1 MTIRFKILAL
11 AFVILV
17 VFGVVVG
24 ISTWLQHQFMN
35 QIVAITRYHIP
46 LRTLIADFDVRT
58 DRYEMIILRL
68 LRQPAFIQNEFEATK
83 SQAQQEAKRIADDL
97 SQFDALVDKALA
109 DPTIARKSAS
119 IFSELKGATPFIERQ
134 LDPFFKTGDQVLQA
148 AANGRLDEARNLSL
162 EFRKTEAAFGPDTS
176 ALREKLAM
184 LTTTVGSAALSSQSI
199 IQDLDLILF
208 ALAGCLGIGAGF
220 FVSAHIVRGLRRLA
234 EGTAAVQAGH
244 FAITVPVETDDE
256 VGQLAT
262 AFNRMV
268 EEIRTREKIKDAF
281 GKFVD
286 PRIVANLIMTASG
299 ELDRAE
305 RQVVTVF
312 FSDIAGFTS
321 MSEQLTAS
329 AIVNM
334 LNHYFTAVTGPIRDS
349 HGIVDK
355 YMGDGLMAFWTA
367 PFSPGDTHAA
377 GACLSALQQQAAIE
391 GLNKELP
398 NLVGLRRGAPTLSVH
413 MGIATGEVIVGTI
426 GSEVS
431 KSFTV
436 IGDTVNV
443 ASRLVGANDVYG
455 TRIIISEDTLRLA
468 QQEVEARELD
478 LITVVG
484 RTEPVRIYELL
495 GRTGELLSGEDELA
509 HEFENGLKTYRAR
522 EWALAER
529 HFQRCLEI
537 RPGDRSSALYIER
550 ISEMRTNPPPA
561 DWSGVSRCS
570 KNEPTSWRSRFSRR
584 LTSISPMKTPIVK
597 FEAVL
602 NYSVRRA
609 AH

>member
-1 MTIRFKILAL
+1 MRREIGWLMTIRFKILAL
-11 AFVILV
+11 AFAILV
-17 VFGVVVG
+17 VFGMVVG

-58 DRYEMIILRL
+58 DRYEVVILRL
-68 LRQPAFIQNEFEATK
+68 LRQPAIMQNELEATK
-83 SQAQQEAKRIADDL
+83 SQARQEAKRIAEDL
-97 SQFDALVDKALA
+97 AQFDALVDKALA
-109 DPTIARKSAS
+109 DPTVARQSAS

-134 LDPFFKTGDQVLQA
+134 LDPFFKIGEQVLQA
-148 AANGRLDEARNLSL
+148 AADGRLDEARNLSL
-162 EFRKTEAAFGPDTS
+162 EFRKTEAAFGPDTA

-184 LTTTVGSAALSSQSI
+184 LTTSVGSAALSSQSI

-208 ALAGCLGIGAGF
+208 ALAGCLGIGAGV
-220 FVSAHIVRGLRRLA
+220 FVSAHIVRALRRLA

-244 FAITVPVETDDE
+244 FAVTVPVETDDE

-286 PRIVANLIMTASG
+286 PRIVANLITTASG
-299 ELDRAE
+299 EFDRAE

-355 YMGDGLMAFWTA
+355 YMGDGLMAFWAA

-377 GACLSALQQQAAIE
+377 GACLAALQQQAAIE
-391 GLNKELP
+391 GLNNELP
-398 NLVGLRRGAPTLSVH
+398 NLVGLRRGAPTLRVH
-413 MGIATGEVIVGTI
+413 MGIASGEVIVGTI
-426 GSEVS
+426 GSAVS

-443 ASRLVGANDVYG
+443 ASRLVGANEVYG
-455 TRIIISEDTLRLA
+455 TRIIISEDTFRLA

-484 RTEPVRIYELL
+484 RTEPIRIYELL
-495 GRTGELLSGEDELA
+495 GRTAELLPGEDELA
-509 HEFENGLKTYRAR
+509 LEFENGLKTYRAR

-537 RPGDRSSALYIER
+537 RPADRPSALYIER
-550 ISEMRTNPPPA
+550 ISEMRKNPPPA
-561 DWSGVSRCS
+561 DWNGVSR
-570 KNEPTSWRSRFSRR
+570 
-584 LTSISPMKTPIVK
+584 LVK
-597 FEAVL
+597 K
-602 NYSVRRA
+602 
-609 AH
+609 

>member
-68 LRQPAFIQNEFEATK
+68 LRQPAVTQNELEATRL
-83 SQAQQEAKRIADDL
+83 QAQQEAKRIADDFA
-97 SQFDALVDKALA
+97 QFDALVDKALA
-109 DPTIARKSAS
+109 DPTVARQSES
-119 IFSELKGATPFIERQ
+119 IFSELKGETPFIERQ
-134 LDPFFKTGDQVLQA
+134 LDPFFKIGEQVLQGA
-148 AANGRLDEARNLSL
+148 ADGRLDEARNLSL
-162 EFRKTEAAFGPDTS
+162 EFRKTEAAFGPDTA

-184 LTTTVGSAALSSQSI
+184 LTSAVGSAALSSQSI

-208 ALAGCLGIGAGF
+208 ALAGCLGIGAGI
-220 FVSAHIVRGLRRLA
+220 FVSAHIVRALRRLA
-234 EGTAAVQAGH
+234 EGTEAVQAGH
-244 FAITVPVETDDE
+244 FAVTVPVETNDE
-256 VGQLAT
+256 VGQLAI

-268 EEIRTREKIKDAF
+268 EEIRTRDKIKDAF

-286 PRIVANLIMTASG
+286 PRIVANLITTASG
-299 ELDRAE
+299 EFDRAE

-334 LNHYFTAVTGPIRDS
+334 LNHYFTAVTAPIRDS

-355 YMGDGLMAFWTA
+355 YMGDGLMAFWAA
-367 PFSPGDTHAA
+367 PFSPGDTHVA
-377 GACLSALQQQAAIE
+377 GGCLSALQQQAAIE

-398 NLVGLRRGAPTLSVH
+398 HLVGLRRGAPTLCVH

-426 GSEVS
+426 GSAIS
-431 KSFTV
+431 KSFTA

-443 ASRLVGANDVYG
+443 ASRLVGANEVYG

-468 QQEVEARELD
+468 RQEVEARELD

-495 GRTGELLSGEDELA
+495 GRTGELLPGGDDLA
-509 HEFENGLKTYRAR
+509 PEFEKGLKAYRAR
-522 EWALAER
+522 EWAPAER

-537 RPGDRSSALYIER
+537 RPADRPSALYIER

-561 DWSGVSRCS
+561 DWNGVSHLA
-570 KNEPTSWRSRFSRR
+570 K
-584 LTSISPMKTPIVK
+584 K
-597 FEAVL
+597 
-602 NYSVRRA
+602 
-609 AH
+609 

>member
-11 AFVILV
+11 AFAILII
-17 VFGVVVG
+17 FGVVVG

-58 DRYEMIILRL
+58 DRYELIILRM
-68 LRQPAFIQNEFEATK
+68 LRQSALSQNDLETTR

-97 SQFDALVDKALA
+97 AQFDALVDKALA
-109 DPTIARKSAS
+109 DPTVARKSES
-119 IFSELKGATPFIERQ
+119 TFSELKGATPFIERQ
-134 LDPFFKTGDQVLQA
+134 LHPFLKLGEQVLQA
-148 AANGRLDEARNLSL
+148 AADGHLDEARNQSL
-162 EFRKTEAAFGPDTS
+162 EFRETEAAFGPDTS
-176 ALREKLAM
+176 ALREKLGE
-184 LTTTVGSAALSSQSI
+184 LTTAVGSAALSSQSI
-199 IQDLDLILF
+199 IQGLDLILF
-208 ALAGCLGIGAGF
+208 TLAGCLGIGAGI
-220 FVSAHIVRGLRRLA
+220 FVSAHIVRTLRRLA

-244 FAITVPVETDDE
+244 FAITVPVDTNDE
-256 VGQLAT
+256 VGQLAL

-268 EEIRTREKIKDAF
+268 EEIRIREKIKDAF

-286 PRIVANLIMTASG
+286 PRIVANLITTASG
-299 ELDRAE
+299 EFDRAE

-334 LNHYFTAVTGPIRDS
+334 LNHYFTAVTAPIRDN

-355 YMGDGLMAFWTA
+355 YIGDGLMAFWAA
-367 PFSPGDTHAA
+367 PFSPGDTHASS
-377 GACLSALQQQAAIE
+377 ACFSALQQQAALD

-398 NLVGLRRGAPTLSVH
+398 NLVGLRRGAPTLRVR

-426 GSEVS
+426 GSSVS

-443 ASRLVGANDVYG
+443 ASRLVGANEVYG
-455 TRIIISEDTLRLA
+455 TRIIISEDTLRLGR
-468 QQEVEARELD
+468 QEVEVRELD

-484 RTEPVRIYELL
+484 RSEPIRIYELL
-495 GRTGELLSGEDELA
+495 GRTGELVTGTLELA
-509 HEFENGLKTYRAR
+509 HEFEDGLKAYRER
-522 EWALAER
+522 EWAAAEER
-529 HFQRCLEI
+529 FQRCLEM
-537 RPGDRSSALYIER
+537 RPADRPSAIFMER
-550 ISEMRTNPPPA
+550 IAEMRRSPPPA
-561 DWSGVSRCS
+561 NWNGVWHLS
-570 KNEPTSWRSRFSRR
+570 K
-584 LTSISPMKTPIVK
+584 K
-597 FEAVL
+597 
-602 NYSVRRA
+602 
-609 AH
+609 

>member
-11 AFVILV
+11 AFAILII
-17 VFGVVVG
+17 FGVVVG

-58 DRYEMIILRL
+58 DRYELIILRM
-68 LRQPAFIQNEFEATK
+68 LRQSALSQNDLETTR

-97 SQFDALVDKALA
+97 AQFNALVDKALA
-109 DPTIARKSAS
+109 DPTVARKSQS
-119 IFSELKGATPFIERQ
+119 TFSELKGATPFIERQ
-134 LDPFFKTGDQVLQA
+134 LHPFLKLGEQVLQA
-148 AANGRLDEARNLSL
+148 AADGHLDEARNQSL

-176 ALREKLAM
+176 ALREKLGE
-184 LTTTVGSAALSSQSI
+184 LTTAVGSAALSRQSI
-199 IQDLDLILF
+199 IQGLDLFLF
-208 ALAGCLGIGAGF
+208 ALAGCLGIGAGI
-220 FVSAHIVRGLRRLA
+220 FVSAHIVRTLRRLA

-244 FAITVPVETDDE
+244 FAITVPVDTNDE
-256 VGQLAT
+256 VGQLAL

-268 EEIRTREKIKDAF
+268 EEIRIREKIKDAF

-286 PRIVANLIMTASG
+286 PRIVANLIATASG
-299 ELDRAE
+299 EFDRAE

-334 LNHYFTAVTGPIRDS
+334 LNHYFTAVTAPIRDN

-355 YMGDGLMAFWTA
+355 YIGDGLMAFWAA
-367 PFSPGDTHAA
+367 PFSPGDTHASS
-377 GACLSALQQQAAIE
+377 ACFSALQQQAALD

-398 NLVGLRRGAPTLSVH
+398 NLVGLRRGAPTLRVR

-426 GSEVS
+426 GSSLS

-443 ASRLVGANDVYG
+443 ASRLVGASAVYG
-455 TRIIISEDTLRLA
+455 TPIIISEDTLRLGR
-468 QQEVEARELD
+468 QEVEVRELD

-484 RTEPVRIYELL
+484 RSEPIRIYELL
-495 GRTGELLSGEDELA
+495 GRTGELVTGTLELA
-509 HEFENGLKTYRAR
+509 HEFEDGLKAYRER
-522 EWALAER
+522 EWAAAEER
-529 HFQRCLEI
+529 FQRCLEM
-537 RPGDRSSALYIER
+537 RPADRPSAIYMER
-550 ISEMRTNPPPA
+550 IAEMRRSPPPA
-561 DWSGVSRCS
+561 NWNGVWHLS
-570 KNEPTSWRSRFSRR
+570 K
-584 LTSISPMKTPIVK
+584 K
-597 FEAVL
+597 
-602 NYSVRRA
+602 
-609 AH
+609 

>member
-11 AFVILV
+11 AFAILII
-17 VFGVVVG
+17 FGVVVG

-58 DRYEMIILRL
+58 DRYELIILRM
-68 LRQPAFIQNEFEATK
+68 LRQPAVSQNDLETTR

-97 SQFDALVDKALA
+97 AQFNALVDKALA
-109 DPTIARKSAS
+109 DPTVARKSQS
-119 IFSELKGATPFIERQ
+119 TFSELKGATPFIERQ
-134 LDPFFKTGDQVLQA
+134 LHPFLKLGEQVLQA
-148 AANGRLDEARNLSL
+148 AADGHLDEARNQSL

-176 ALREKLAM
+176 ALREKLGE
-184 LTTTVGSAALSSQSI
+184 LTTAVGSAALSSQSV
-199 IQDLDLILF
+199 IQGLDLILF
-208 ALAGCLGIGAGF
+208 TLAGCLGIGAGI
-220 FVSAHIVRGLRRLA
+220 FVSAHIVRTLRRLA

-244 FAITVPVETDDE
+244 FAITVPVDTNDE
-256 VGQLAT
+256 VGQLAL

-268 EEIRTREKIKDAF
+268 EEIRIREKIKDAF

-286 PRIVANLIMTASG
+286 PRIVANLIATASG
-299 ELDRAE
+299 EFDRAE

-334 LNHYFTAVTGPIRDS
+334 LNHYFTAVTAPIRDN

-355 YMGDGLMAFWTA
+355 YIGDGLMAFWAA
-367 PFSPGDTHAA
+367 PFSPGDTHASS
-377 GACLSALQQQAAIE
+377 ACFSALQQQAALD

-398 NLVGLRRGAPTLSVH
+398 NLVGLRRGAPTLRVR

-426 GSEVS
+426 GSSVS

-443 ASRLVGANDVYG
+443 ASRLVGANEVYG
-455 TRIIISEDTLRLA
+455 TRIIVSEDTLRLGR
-468 QQEVEARELD
+468 QEVEVRELD
-478 LITVVG
+478 LVTVVG
-484 RTEPVRIYELL
+484 RSEPIRIYELL
-495 GRTGELLSGEDELA
+495 GRTGELVTGTLELA
-509 HEFENGLKTYRAR
+509 HEFEDGLKAYRER
-522 EWALAER
+522 EWAAAEER
-529 HFQRCLEI
+529 FQRCLEM
-537 RPGDRSSALYIER
+537 RPADRPSAIYMER
-550 ISEMRTNPPPA
+550 IAEMRRSPPPA
-561 DWSGVSRCS
+561 NWNGVWHLS
-570 KNEPTSWRSRFSRR
+570 K
-584 LTSISPMKTPIVK
+584 K
-597 FEAVL
+597 
-602 NYSVRRA
+602 
-609 AH
+609 

>member
-11 AFVILV
+11 AFAILII
-17 VFGVVVG
+17 FGVVVG

-58 DRYEMIILRL
+58 DRYELIILRM
-68 LRQPAFIQNEFEATK
+68 LRQPAVSQNDLETTR

-97 SQFDALVDKALA
+97 AQFDALVDKALA
-109 DPTIARKSAS
+109 DPTVARRSES
-119 IFSELKGATPFIERQ
+119 TFSELKGATPFIERQ
-134 LDPFFKTGDQVLQA
+134 LHPFLKLGEQVLQA
-148 AANGRLDEARNLSL
+148 AADGHLDEARNQSL

-176 ALREKLAM
+176 ALREKLGE
-184 LTTTVGSAALSSQSI
+184 LTTAVGSAALSSQSI
-199 IQDLDLILF
+199 IQGLDLILF
-208 ALAGCLGIGAGF
+208 TLAGCLGIGAGI
-220 FVSAHIVRGLRRLA
+220 FVSAHIVRTLRRLA

-244 FAITVPVETDDE
+244 FAITVPVDTNDE
-256 VGQLAT
+256 VGQLAL

-268 EEIRTREKIKDAF
+268 EEIRIREKIKDAF

-286 PRIVANLIMTASG
+286 PRIVANLIATASG
-299 ELDRAE
+299 EFDRAE

-329 AIVNM
+329 AIVKL
-334 LNHYFTAVTGPIRDS
+334 LNHYFTAVTAPIRDN

-355 YMGDGLMAFWTA
+355 YIGDGLMAFWAA
-367 PFSPGDTHAA
+367 PFSPGDTHASS
-377 GACLSALQQQAAIE
+377 ACFSALQQQAALD

-398 NLVGLRRGAPTLSVH
+398 NLVGLRRGAPTLRVR

-426 GSEVS
+426 GSSVS

-443 ASRLVGANDVYG
+443 ASRLVGASEVYG
-455 TRIIISEDTLRLA
+455 TPIIISEDTLRLGR
-468 QQEVEARELD
+468 QEVEVRELD

-484 RTEPVRIYELL
+484 RSEPIRIYELL
-495 GRTGELLSGEDELA
+495 GRTGELVTGTLELA
-509 HEFENGLKTYRAR
+509 HEFEDGLKAYRER
-522 EWALAER
+522 EWAAAEER
-529 HFQRCLEI
+529 FQRCLEM
-537 RPGDRSSALYIER
+537 RPADRPSAIYMER
-550 ISEMRTNPPPA
+550 IAEMRRSPPPA
-561 DWSGVSRCS
+561 NWNGVWHLS
-570 KNEPTSWRSRFSRR
+570 K
-584 LTSISPMKTPIVK
+584 K
-597 FEAVL
+597 
-602 NYSVRRA
+602 
-609 AH
+609 

>member
-11 AFVILV
+11 AFAILII
-17 VFGVVVG
+17 FGVVVG

-58 DRYEMIILRL
+58 DRYELIILRM
-68 LRQPAFIQNEFEATK
+68 LRQSALSQNDLETTR

-97 SQFDALVDKALA
+97 AQFDALVDKALA
-109 DPTIARKSAS
+109 DPTVARKSQS
-119 IFSELKGATPFIERQ
+119 TFSELKGATPFIERQ
-134 LDPFFKTGDQVLQA
+134 LHPFLKLGEQVLQA
-148 AANGRLDEARNLSL
+148 AADGHLDEARNQSL

-176 ALREKLAM
+176 ALREKLGE
-184 LTTTVGSAALSSQSI
+184 LTTAVGSAALSSQSI
-199 IQDLDLILF
+199 IQGLDLFLF
-208 ALAGCLGIGAGF
+208 ALAGCLGIGAGI
-220 FVSAHIVRGLRRLA
+220 FVSAHIVRTLRRLA

-244 FAITVPVETDDE
+244 FAITVPVDTNDE
-256 VGQLAT
+256 VGQLAL

-268 EEIRTREKIKDAF
+268 EEIRIREKIKDAF

-286 PRIVANLIMTASG
+286 PRIVANLIATASG
-299 ELDRAE
+299 EFDRAE

-334 LNHYFTAVTGPIRDS
+334 LNHYFTAVTAPIRDN

-355 YMGDGLMAFWTA
+355 YIGDGLMAFWAA
-367 PFSPGDTHAA
+367 PFSPGDTHASS
-377 GACLSALQQQAAIE
+377 ACFSALQQQAALD

-398 NLVGLRRGAPTLSVH
+398 NLVGLRRGAPTLRVR

-426 GSEVS
+426 GSSVS

-443 ASRLVGANDVYG
+443 ASRLVGASEVYG
-455 TRIIISEDTLRLA
+455 TPIIISEDTLRLGR
-468 QQEVEARELD
+468 QEVEVRELD

-484 RTEPVRIYELL
+484 RSEPIRIYELL
-495 GRTGELLSGEDELA
+495 GRTGELVTGTLELA
-509 HEFENGLKTYRAR
+509 HEFEDGLKAYRER
-522 EWALAER
+522 EWAAAEER
-529 HFQRCLEI
+529 FQRCLEM
-537 RPGDRSSALYIER
+537 RPADRPSAIYMER
-550 ISEMRTNPPPA
+550 IAEMRRSPPPA
-561 DWSGVSRCS
+561 NWNGVWHLS
-570 KNEPTSWRSRFSRR
+570 K
-584 LTSISPMKTPIVK
+584 K
-597 FEAVL
+597 
-602 NYSVRRA
+602 
-609 AH
+609 

>member
-17 VFGVVVG
+17 IFGVVVG

-68 LRQPAFIQNEFEATK
+68 LRQPAITQNDLETTR

-97 SQFDALVDKALA
+97 AQFDALVDKALA
-109 DPTIARKSAS
+109 DPTVARKSES
-119 IFSELKGATPFIERQ
+119 TFSELKGATPFIERQ
-134 LDPFFKTGDQVLQA
+134 LHPFLKLGEQVLQA
-148 AANGRLDEARNLSL
+148 AADGHLDEARNQSL
-162 EFRKTEAAFGPDTS
+162 EFSKTEAAFGQDTS
-176 ALREKLAM
+176 ALREKLGE
-184 LTTTVGSAALSSQSI
+184 LTTAVGSAALSRQSI
-199 IQDLDLILF
+199 IQGLDLFLF
-208 ALAGCLGIGAGF
+208 ALAGCLGIGAGI
-220 FVSAHIVRGLRRLA
+220 FVSAHIVRTLRRLA

-256 VGQLAT
+256 IGQLAT

-286 PRIVANLIMTASG
+286 PRIVANLITTASG
-299 ELDRAE
+299 EFDRAE

-334 LNHYFTAVTGPIRDS
+334 LNHYFTAVTAPIRDN

-355 YMGDGLMAFWTA
+355 YMGDGLMAFWAA

-377 GACLSALQQQAAIE
+377 SACFSALQQQAAIE

-398 NLVGLRRGAPTLSVH
+398 NLVGLRRGAPTLRVR
-413 MGIATGEVIVGTI
+413 MGIATGEVIVGTV
-426 GSEVS
+426 GSSVS

-443 ASRLVGANDVYG
+443 ASRLVGANEVYG
-455 TRIIISEDTLRLA
+455 TRIIISEDTLRLGR
-468 QQEVEARELD
+468 QDVEARELD

-484 RTEPVRIYELL
+484 RSEPIRIYELL
-495 GRTGELLSGEDELA
+495 GRTGELVTGTLELA
-509 HEFENGLKTYRAR
+509 HEFEDGLKAYRER
-522 EWALAER
+522 EWAAAEER
-529 HFQRCLEI
+529 FQRCLEM
-537 RPGDRSSALYIER
+537 RPADRPSAIYMER
-550 ISEMRTNPPPA
+550 IAEMRRSPPPA
-561 DWSGVSRCS
+561 NWNGVWHLS
-570 KNEPTSWRSRFSRR
+570 K
-584 LTSISPMKTPIVK
+584 K
-597 FEAVL
+597 
-602 NYSVRRA
+602 
-609 AH
+609 

>member
-1 MTIRFKILAL
+1 MTGSL
-11 AFVILV
+11 LV
-17 VFGVVVG
+17 RERTR
-24 ISTWLQHQFMN
+24 SKDRLP
-35 QIVAITRYHIP
+35 APITRERGIQRTRHPSPTRCGP
-46 LRTLIADFDVRT
+46 LHGDCGGV
-58 DRYEMIILRL
+58 
-68 LRQPAFIQNEFEATK
+68 ATGWH
-83 SQAQQEAKRIADDL
+83 RRRR
-97 SQFDALVDKALA
+97 
-109 DPTIARKSAS
+109 ARRA
-119 IFSELKGATPFIERQ
+119 
-134 LDPFFKTGDQVLQA
+134 
-148 AANGRLDEARNLSL
+148 
-162 EFRKTEAAFGPDTS
+162 EAAFGPDTS

-220 FVSAHIVRGLRRLA
+220 FVSALIVRGLRRLA

-299 ELDRAE
+299 EFDRAE

-367 PFSPGDTHAA
+367 PFSLGDTHAA

-468 QQEVEARELD
+468 QQEVKARELD

-495 GRTGELLSGEDELA
+495 GRTGELPSGEDELA

-529 HFQRCLEI
+529 HFERCLEI
-537 RPGDRSSALYIER
+537 RPGDRPSALYIER

-561 DWSGVSRCS
+561 DWSGVSH
-570 KNEPTSWRSRFSRR
+570 
-584 LTSISPMKTPIVK
+584 LVK
-597 FEAVL
+597 K
-602 NYSVRRA
+602 
-609 AH
+609 

>member
-529 HFQRCLEI
+529 HFQHCLEI

-561 DWSGVSRCS
+561 DWSGVSRLF
-570 KNEPTSWRSRFSRR
+570 K
-584 LTSISPMKTPIVK
+584 K
-597 FEAVL
+597 
-602 NYSVRRA
+602 
-609 AH
+609 

>member
-1 MTIRFKILAL
+1 MAQRTYRVMIPCTPMILHGKAGK
-11 AFVILV
+11 LV
-17 VFGVVVG
+17 VFCM
-24 ISTWLQHQFMN
+24 TF
-35 QIVAITRYHIP
+35 
-46 LRTLIADFDVRT
+46 
-58 DRYEMIILRL
+58 IILG
-68 LRQPAFIQNEFEATK
+68 AINEL
-83 SQAQQEAKRIADDL
+83 DDV
-97 SQFDALVDKALA
+97 VDLA
-109 DPTIARKSAS
+109 RSDC
-119 IFSELKGATPFIERQ
+119 F
-134 LDPFFKTGDQVLQA
+134 
-148 AANGRLDEARNLSL
+148 
-162 EFRKTEAAFGPDTS
+162 
-176 ALREKLAM
+176 
-184 LTTTVGSAALSSQSI
+184 
-199 IQDLDLILF
+199 QDLHLI
-208 ALAGCLGIGAGF
+208 I
-220 FVSAHIVRGLRRLA
+220 
-234 EGTAAVQAGH
+234 
-244 FAITVPVETDDE
+244 
-256 VGQLAT
+256 
-262 AFNRMV
+262 
-268 EEIRTREKIKDAF
+268 
-281 GKFVD
+281 
-286 PRIVANLIMTASG
+286 
-299 ELDRAE
+299 
-305 RQVVTVF
+305 
-312 FSDIAGFTS
+312 
-321 MSEQLTAS
+321 
-329 AIVNM
+329 
-334 LNHYFTAVTGPIRDS
+334 AVTGPIRDS

-561 DWSGVSRCS
+561 DWSGVSRLF
-570 KNEPTSWRSRFSRR
+570 K
-584 LTSISPMKTPIVK
+584 K
-597 FEAVL
+597 
-602 NYSVRRA
+602 
-609 AH
+609 

>member
-11 AFVILV
+11 AFVILII
-17 VFGVVVG
+17 FGVVVG

-35 QIVAITRYHIP
+35 QIGAITHYHIP

-58 DRYEMIILRL
+58 DEYELITLRL
-68 LRQPAFIQNEFEATK
+68 LRQSGVTQNELENTRERAR
-83 SQAQQEAKRIADDL
+83 QDAKRITEDIR
-97 SQFDALVDKALA
+97 QFDALVDQALE
-109 DPTIARKSAS
+109 DPAVARQSES
-119 IFSELKGATPFIERQ
+119 IFSELKGATPFIKRQ
-134 LDPFFKTGDQVLQA
+134 LDLFFKSGEQVLQA
-148 AANGRLDEARNLSL
+148 VADGRLDDARNLSL
-162 EFRKTEAAFGPDTS
+162 EFRKTEDAFGPDTA
-176 ALREKLAM
+176 ALRDKLAM
-184 LTTTVGSAALSSQSI
+184 LTGAVGDAALSSQKV
-199 IQDLDLILF
+199 IQALNLTLF
-208 ALAGCLGIGAGF
+208 ALAGCLGIGAGI
-220 FVSAHIVRGLRRLA
+220 FVSGHIVRALRRLA

-286 PRIVANLIMTASG
+286 PRIVANLITTASG
-299 ELDRAE
+299 DIDRAE

-312 FSDIAGFTS
+312 FWDIAGFTS

-334 LNHYFTAVTGPIRDS
+334 LNHYFTAVTAPIRDN

-355 YMGDGLMAFWTA
+355 YMGDGLMAFWA
-367 PFSPGDTHAA
+367 SPFSPGDTHAS
-377 GACLSALQQQAAIE
+377 ACFSALQQQAAIE

-398 NLVGLRRGAPTLSVH
+398 NLVGLRRGAPTLRVH

-426 GSEVS
+426 GSAVS

-443 ASRLVGANDVYG
+443 ASRLVGANEVYG
-455 TRIIISEDTLRLA
+455 TRIIVSEDALRLA
-468 QQEVEARELD
+468 RQEVEARELD

-484 RTEPVRIYELL
+484 RSEPIRIYELV
-495 GRTGELLSGEDELA
+495 GRTGDLLPGEDELA
-509 HEFENGLKTYRAR
+509 PEFENGLKAYRAQ
-522 EWALAER
+522 EWIAAER
-529 HFQRCLEI
+529 QFKRCLEI
-537 RPGDRSSALYIER
+537 RPADRPSALYIER
-550 ISEMRTNPPPA
+550 IAEMRKNPLPV
-561 DWSGVSRCS
+561 DWNGVWHLS
-570 KNEPTSWRSRFSRR
+570 K
-584 LTSISPMKTPIVK
+584 K
-597 FEAVL
+597 
-602 NYSVRRA
+602 
-609 AH
+609 

>member
-58 DRYEMIILRL
+58 DRYEVIILRL
-68 LRQPAFIQNEFEATK
+68 LRQPAVIQNEFEATK
-83 SQAQQEAKRIADDL
+83 SQAQQEAKRIAEDL
-97 SQFDALVDKALA
+97 AQFDALVDKALA
-109 DPTIARKSAS
+109 DPTVARKSAS

-134 LDPFFKTGDQVLQA
+134 LDPFFKIGDQVLQA
-148 AANGRLDEARNLSL
+148 AADSRLDEARNLSL
-162 EFRKTEAAFGPDTS
+162 EFRKTEAAFGQDTA

-184 LTTTVGSAALSSQSI
+184 LTTAFGSTALSSQSI

-208 ALAGCLGIGAGF
+208 ALAGCLGIGAGI
-220 FVSAHIVRGLRRLA
+220 FVSAHIVRALRRLA

-244 FAITVPVETDDE
+244 FAISVPVESDDE
-256 VGQLAT
+256 VGQLAA

-286 PRIVANLIMTASG
+286 PRIVANLITTASG
-299 ELDRAE
+299 EFDRAE

-334 LNHYFTAVTGPIRDS
+334 LNHYFTAVTAPIRDS

-355 YMGDGLMAFWTA
+355 YMGDGLMAFWAA

-377 GACLSALQQQAAIE
+377 GACLSALQQQVASE

-398 NLVGLRRGAPTLSVH
+398 NLVGLRRGAPTIRVH
-413 MGIATGEVIVGTI
+413 MGIGTGEVIVGTI
-426 GSEVS
+426 GSAVS

-455 TRIIISEDTLRLA
+455 TRIVISEDTLRLA

-484 RTEPVRIYELL
+484 RIEPVRIYELL
-495 GRTGELLSGEDELA
+495 GRPGQLPSGENELI
-509 HEFENGLKTYRAR
+509 HEFENGLKAYRAR
-522 EWALAER
+522 EWAAAEQQ
-529 HFQRCLEI
+529 FKRCLEI
-537 RPGDRSSALYIER
+537 RPADRPSALYIER
-550 ISEMRTNPPPA
+550 ISGMRTNPPPA
-561 DWSGVSRCS
+561 NWDGV
-570 KNEPTSWRSRFSRR
+570 TR
-584 LTSISPMKTPIVK
+584 LVK
-597 FEAVL
+597 K
-602 NYSVRRA
+602 
-609 AH
+609 

>member
-11 AFVILV
+11 AFAILII
-17 VFGVVVG
+17 FGVVVG

-58 DRYEMIILRL
+58 DRYELIILRM
-68 LRQPAFIQNEFEATK
+68 LRQSALSQNDLETTR

-97 SQFDALVDKALA
+97 AQFNALVDKALA
-109 DPTIARKSAS
+109 DPTVARKSQS
-119 IFSELKGATPFIERQ
+119 TFSELKGATPFIERQ
-134 LDPFFKTGDQVLQA
+134 LHPFLKLGEQVLQA
-148 AANGRLDEARNLSL
+148 AADGHLDEARNQSL

-176 ALREKLAM
+176 ALREKLGE
-184 LTTTVGSAALSSQSI
+184 LTTAVGSAALSRQSI
-199 IQDLDLILF
+199 IQGLDLFLF
-208 ALAGCLGIGAGF
+208 ALAGCLGIGAGI
-220 FVSAHIVRGLRRLA
+220 FVSAHIVRTLRRLA

-244 FAITVPVETDDE
+244 FAITVPVDTNDE
-256 VGQLAT
+256 VGQLAL

-268 EEIRTREKIKDAF
+268 EEIRIREKIKDAF

-286 PRIVANLIMTASG
+286 PRIVANLIATASG
-299 ELDRAE
+299 EFDRAE

-334 LNHYFTAVTGPIRDS
+334 LNHYFTAVTAPIRDN

-355 YMGDGLMAFWTA
+355 YIGDGLMAFWAA
-367 PFSPGDTHAA
+367 PFSPGDTHASS
-377 GACLSALQQQAAIE
+377 ACFSALQQQAALD

-398 NLVGLRRGAPTLSVH
+398 NLVGLRRGAPTLRVR

-426 GSEVS
+426 GSSVS

-443 ASRLVGANDVYG
+443 ASRLVGASEVYG
-455 TRIIISEDTLRLA
+455 TPIIISEDTLRLGR
-468 QQEVEARELD
+468 QEVEVRELD

-484 RTEPVRIYELL
+484 RSEPIRIYELL
-495 GRTGELLSGEDELA
+495 GRTGELVTGTLELA
-509 HEFENGLKTYRAR
+509 HEFEDGLKAYRER
-522 EWALAER
+522 EWAAAEER
-529 HFQRCLEI
+529 FQRCLEM
-537 RPGDRSSALYIER
+537 RPADRPSAIYMER
-550 ISEMRTNPPPA
+550 IAEMRRSPPPA
-561 DWSGVSRCS
+561 NWNGVWHLS
-570 KNEPTSWRSRFSRR
+570 K
-584 LTSISPMKTPIVK
+584 K
-597 FEAVL
+597 
-602 NYSVRRA
+602 
-609 AH
+609 

>member
-11 AFVILV
+11 AFAILII
-17 VFGVVVG
+17 FGVVVG

-58 DRYEMIILRL
+58 DRYELIILRM
-68 LRQPAFIQNEFEATK
+68 LRQPAVSQNDLETTR

-97 SQFDALVDKALA
+97 AQFNALVDKALA
-109 DPTIARKSAS
+109 DPTVARKSQS
-119 IFSELKGATPFIERQ
+119 TFSELKGATPFIERQ
-134 LDPFFKTGDQVLQA
+134 LHPFLKLGEQVLQA
-148 AANGRLDEARNLSL
+148 AADGHLDEARNQSL

-176 ALREKLAM
+176 ALREKLGE
-184 LTTTVGSAALSSQSI
+184 LTTAVGSAALSSQSI
-199 IQDLDLILF
+199 IQGLDLILF
-208 ALAGCLGIGAGF
+208 TLAGCLGIGAGI
-220 FVSAHIVRGLRRLA
+220 FVSAHIVRTLRRLA

-244 FAITVPVETDDE
+244 FAITVPVDTNDE
-256 VGQLAT
+256 VGQLAL

-268 EEIRTREKIKDAF
+268 EEIRIREKIKDAF

-286 PRIVANLIMTASG
+286 PRIVANLITTASG
-299 ELDRAE
+299 EFDRAE

-334 LNHYFTAVTGPIRDS
+334 LNHYFTAVTAPIRDN

-355 YMGDGLMAFWTA
+355 YIGDGLMAFWAA
-367 PFSPGDTHAA
+367 PFSPGDTHASS
-377 GACLSALQQQAAIE
+377 ACFSALQQQAALD

-398 NLVGLRRGAPTLSVH
+398 NLVGLRRGAPTLRVR

-426 GSEVS
+426 GSSLS

-443 ASRLVGANDVYG
+443 ASRLVGASEVYG
-455 TRIIISEDTLRLA
+455 TPIIISEDTLRLGR
-468 QQEVEARELD
+468 QEVEVRELD

-484 RTEPVRIYELL
+484 RSEPIRIYELL
-495 GRTGELLSGEDELA
+495 GRTGELVTGTLELA
-509 HEFENGLKTYRAR
+509 HEFEDGLKAYRER
-522 EWALAER
+522 EWAAAEER
-529 HFQRCLEI
+529 FQRCLEM
-537 RPGDRSSALYIER
+537 RPADRPSAIYMER
-550 ISEMRTNPPPA
+550 IAEMRRSPPPA
-561 DWSGVSRCS
+561 NWNGVWHLS
-570 KNEPTSWRSRFSRR
+570 K
-584 LTSISPMKTPIVK
+584 K
-597 FEAVL
+597 
-602 NYSVRRA
+602 
-609 AH
+609 

>member
-11 AFVILV
+11 AFAILII
-17 VFGVVVG
+17 FGVVVG

-58 DRYEMIILRL
+58 DRYELIILRM
-68 LRQPAFIQNEFEATK
+68 LRQPAVSQNDLETTR
-83 SQAQQEAKRIADDL
+83 SQAQQEAKWIADDL
-97 SQFDALVDKALA
+97 AQFNALVDKALA
-109 DPTIARKSAS
+109 DPTVARKSES
-119 IFSELKGATPFIERQ
+119 TFSELKGATPFIERQ
-134 LDPFFKTGDQVLQA
+134 LHPFLKLGEQVLQA
-148 AANGRLDEARNLSL
+148 AADGHLDEARNQSL

-176 ALREKLAM
+176 ALREKLGE
-184 LTTTVGSAALSSQSI
+184 LTTAVGSAALSRQSI
-199 IQDLDLILF
+199 IQGLDLFLF
-208 ALAGCLGIGAGF
+208 ALAGCLGIGAGI
-220 FVSAHIVRGLRRLA
+220 FVSAHIVRTLRRLA

-244 FAITVPVETDDE
+244 FAITVPVDTNDE
-256 VGQLAT
+256 VGQLAL

-268 EEIRTREKIKDAF
+268 EEIRIREKIKDAF

-286 PRIVANLIMTASG
+286 PRIVANLIATASG
-299 ELDRAE
+299 EFDRAE

-334 LNHYFTAVTGPIRDS
+334 LNHYFTAVTAPIRDN

-355 YMGDGLMAFWTA
+355 YIGDGLMAFWAA
-367 PFSPGDTHAA
+367 PFSPGDTHASS
-377 GACLSALQQQAAIE
+377 ACFSALQQQAALD

-398 NLVGLRRGAPTLSVH
+398 NLVGLRRGAPTLRVR

-426 GSEVS
+426 GSSVS

-443 ASRLVGANDVYG
+443 ASRLVGANEVYG
-455 TRIIISEDTLRLA
+455 TRIIISEDTLRLGR
-468 QQEVEARELD
+468 QEVEVRELD

-484 RTEPVRIYELL
+484 RSEPIRIYELL
-495 GRTGELLSGEDELA
+495 GRTGELVTGTLELA
-509 HEFENGLKTYRAR
+509 HEFEDGLKAYRER
-522 EWALAER
+522 EWAAAEER
-529 HFQRCLEI
+529 FQRCLEM
-537 RPGDRSSALYIER
+537 RPADRPSAIYMER
-550 ISEMRTNPPPA
+550 IAEMRRSPPPA
-561 DWSGVSRCS
+561 NWNGVWHLS
-570 KNEPTSWRSRFSRR
+570 K
-584 LTSISPMKTPIVK
+584 K
-597 FEAVL
+597 
-602 NYSVRRA
+602 
-609 AH
+609 

>member
-11 AFVILV
+11 AFAILII
-17 VFGVVVG
+17 FGVVVG

-58 DRYEMIILRL
+58 DRYELIILRM
-68 LRQPAFIQNEFEATK
+68 LRQSALSQNDLETTR

-97 SQFDALVDKALA
+97 AQFNALVDKALA
-109 DPTIARKSAS
+109 DPTVARKSQS
-119 IFSELKGATPFIERQ
+119 TFSELKGATPFIERQ
-134 LDPFFKTGDQVLQA
+134 LHPFLKLGEQVLQA
-148 AANGRLDEARNLSL
+148 AADGHLDEARNQSL

-176 ALREKLAM
+176 ALREKLGE
-184 LTTTVGSAALSSQSI
+184 LTTAVGSAALSSQSI
-199 IQDLDLILF
+199 IQGLDLFLF
-208 ALAGCLGIGAGF
+208 ALAGCLGIGAGI
-220 FVSAHIVRGLRRLA
+220 FVSAHIVRTLRRLA

-244 FAITVPVETDDE
+244 FAITVPVDTNDE
-256 VGQLAT
+256 VGQLAL

-268 EEIRTREKIKDAF
+268 EEIRIREKIKDAF

-286 PRIVANLIMTASG
+286 PRIVANLIATASG
-299 ELDRAE
+299 EFDRAE

-334 LNHYFTAVTGPIRDS
+334 LNHYFTAVTAPIRDN

-355 YMGDGLMAFWTA
+355 YIGDGLMAFWAA
-367 PFSPGDTHAA
+367 PFSPGDTHASS
-377 GACLSALQQQAAIE
+377 ACFSALQQQAALD

-398 NLVGLRRGAPTLSVH
+398 NLVGLRRGAPTLRVR

-426 GSEVS
+426 GSSLS

-443 ASRLVGANDVYG
+443 ASRLVGASEVYG
-455 TRIIISEDTLRLA
+455 TPIIISEDTLRLGR
-468 QQEVEARELD
+468 QEVEVRELD

-484 RTEPVRIYELL
+484 RSEPIRIYELL
-495 GRTGELLSGEDELA
+495 GRTGELVTGTLELA
-509 HEFENGLKTYRAR
+509 HEFEDGLKAYRER
-522 EWALAER
+522 EWAAAEER
-529 HFQRCLEI
+529 FQRCLEM
-537 RPGDRSSALYIER
+537 RPADRPSAIYMER
-550 ISEMRTNPPPA
+550 IAEMRRSPPPA
-561 DWSGVSRCS
+561 NWNAVWHLS
-570 KNEPTSWRSRFSRR
+570 K
-584 LTSISPMKTPIVK
+584 K
-597 FEAVL
+597 
-602 NYSVRRA
+602 
-609 AH
+609 

>member
-11 AFVILV
+11 ALVILII
-17 VFGVVVG
+17 FGVVVG

-58 DRYEMIILRL
+58 DRYEMIVLRL
-68 LRQPAFIQNEFEATK
+68 LRQPAVAENELENAR
-83 SQAQQEAKRIADDL
+83 SQAQQEAKRTADDL
-97 SQFDALVDKALA
+97 TQFDGLVDKALA
-109 DPTIARKSAS
+109 DPTVARQSAA

-134 LDPFFKTGDQVLQA
+134 LDPFFKIGEQVLQA
-148 AANGRLDEARNLSL
+148 VADGRLDQARTLSL
-162 EFRKTEAAFGPDTS
+162 EFRKTEEAFGPDTA

-184 LTTTVGSAALSSQSI
+184 LTSEVGSAALSSQSI
-199 IQDLDLILF
+199 IQALDLILF
-208 ALAGCLGIGAGF
+208 ALAGGLGIGAGI
-220 FVSAHIVRGLRRLA
+220 FVSAHIVSALRRLA

-244 FAITVPVETDDE
+244 FAVTVPVETDDE
-256 VGQLAT
+256 VGQLAI

-286 PRIVANLIMTASG
+286 PRIVANLITTASG
-299 ELDRAE
+299 EFDRAE

-355 YMGDGLMAFWTA
+355 YMGDGLMAFWAA

-377 GACLSALQQQAAIE
+377 SGCLSALQQQAAIE

-398 NLVGLRRGAPTLSVH
+398 NLVGLRRGAPTLRVH

-426 GSEVS
+426 GSAVS

-443 ASRLVGANDVYG
+443 ASRLVGANEVYG

-484 RTEPVRIYELL
+484 RTESVRIYELL
-495 GRTGELLSGEDELA
+495 GRTGELLSGEDELV

-522 EWALAER
+522 EWTLAER

-537 RPGDRSSALYIER
+537 RPGDRPSALYIER

-561 DWSGVSRCS
+561 DWNGVSH
-570 KNEPTSWRSRFSRR
+570 
-584 LTSISPMKTPIVK
+584 LVK
-597 FEAVL
+597 K
-602 NYSVRRA
+602 
-609 AH
+609 

>member
-11 AFVILV
+11 AFAILII
-17 VFGVVVG
+17 FGVVVG
-24 ISTWLQHQFMN
+24 ISTWLQHRFMN

-58 DRYEMIILRL
+58 DRYELIILRM
-68 LRQPAFIQNEFEATK
+68 LRQPAVSQNDLETTR
-83 SQAQQEAKRIADDL
+83 SRAQQEAKRIADDL
-97 SQFDALVDKALA
+97 AQFDALVDKALA
-109 DPTIARKSAS
+109 DPTVARRSES
-119 IFSELKGATPFIERQ
+119 TFSELKGATPFIERQ
-134 LDPFFKTGDQVLQA
+134 LHPFLKLGEQVLQA
-148 AANGRLDEARNLSL
+148 AADGHLDEARNQSL

-176 ALREKLAM
+176 ALREKLGE
-184 LTTTVGSAALSSQSI
+184 LTTDVGSAALSSQSI

-208 ALAGCLGIGAGF
+208 TLAGCLGIGAGI
-220 FVSAHIVRGLRRLA
+220 FVSAHIVRTLRRLA

-244 FAITVPVETDDE
+244 FAITVPVDSNDE
-256 VGQLAT
+256 VGQLAL

-268 EEIRTREKIKDAF
+268 EEIRIREKIKDAF

-286 PRIVANLIMTASG
+286 PRIVANLITTASG
-299 ELDRAE
+299 EFDRAE

-334 LNHYFTAVTGPIRDS
+334 LNHYFTAVTAPIRDN

-355 YMGDGLMAFWTA
+355 YMGDGLMAFWAA
-367 PFSPGDTHAA
+367 PFSPGDTHASS
-377 GACLSALQQQAAIE
+377 ACFPALQQQAALD

-398 NLVGLRRGAPTLSVH
+398 NLVGLRRGAPTLRVR

-426 GSEVS
+426 GSSVS

-443 ASRLVGANDVYG
+443 ASRLVGANEVYG
-455 TRIIISEDTLRLA
+455 TRIIISEDTLRLGR
-468 QQEVEARELD
+468 QEVEVRELD

-484 RTEPVRIYELL
+484 RSEPIRIYELL
-495 GRTGELLSGEDELA
+495 GRTGELTAGTLELA
-509 HEFENGLKTYRAR
+509 QEFENGLKAYRER
-522 EWALAER
+522 EWAAAEER
-529 HFQRCLEI
+529 FKRCLEM
-537 RPGDRSSALYIER
+537 RPADRPSAIYMER
-550 ISEMRTNPPPA
+550 IAEMRRSPPPA
-561 DWSGVSRCS
+561 DWDGVWHLS
-570 KNEPTSWRSRFSRR
+570 K
-584 LTSISPMKTPIVK
+584 K
-597 FEAVL
+597 
-602 NYSVRRA
+602 
-609 AH
+609 